1 VKPNLPLLWRHPDI
15 KGGQVCIRGTGIIA
29 RYVADC
35 FAGGDSIEAL
45 VDDYDVEPE
54 AIRQCIRLM
63 LFGCHGRNGLLAG
76 VERRME
82 ALVPLE
88 TRS

>member
-1 VKPNLPLLWRHPDI
+1 MKPNLPLLWRHPDI

-29 RYVADC
+29 QFVAGC
-35 FAGGDSIEAL
+35 FAGGDSIEGIAQN
-45 VDDYDVEPE
+45 YSVEPE
-54 AIRQCIRLM
+54 AVRQCIRLM

-82 ALVPLE
+82 SLVSLE
-88 TRS
+88 TS